1 MNKGVKDDVRCMKET
16 LRMDGKNKV
25 SNEFFDFHEKV
36 NTILEE
42 QEEIFATHMAA
53 IKEDAKL
60 LTQESELISKV
71 QGTGFIDFDI
81 DLYAKKLDNVIR
93 KKLKMYNLLHKK
105 LETFK

>member
-1 MNKGVKDDVRCMKET
+1 MKDDVRCMKET
-16 LRMDGKNKV
+16 LRVDGKNKV

-71 QGTGFIDFDI
+71 QGTGFIDFDV
-81 DLYAKKLDNVIR
+81 DLYASKLDHVIR
-93 KKLKMYNLLHKK
+93 KKLKMYNLLHQK
-105 LETFK
+105 LDTFKKHL